1 MKKLLYF
8 IIFVST
14 INSYGLQ
21 RILYV
26 DGFIDILG
34 NKAEEN
40 ELLTLASENNF
51 KSLIL
56 YDLDKIDKKLFHL
69 ADSTK
74 NNVLINF
81 IKKAKTVYKIK
92 EIGASGEN
100 GGFFINEID
109 VYNKTRKDPLER
121 FDVYNL
127 EYEYWKTTYS
137 DLGGYYCE
145 TYLRKNGIPCTREG
159 GYKYYLETLSI
170 MNCLAEESDTP
181 IKVEAYIGK
190 YQNKE
195 IKHITNNVDRLLISS
210 YESSPKKAFK
220 NIKNRLDIFFKNNAK
235 IELSIILSSEVRYM
249 GGFLK
254 YKSLDEAENELLSY
268 LNIDQNKL
276 NFIGFT
282 YYNYS
287 YLKKS
292 LDFFNFRKTGVRR

>member
-34 NKAEEN
+34 NKAKEN

-74 NNVLINF
+74 NNDLINF

-127 EYEYWKTTYS
+127 EYEYWKTTKS

-145 TYLRKNGIPCTREG
+145 NYLRKNGIPCTREG
-159 GYKYYLETLSI
+159 SYKYYLETLSI

-220 NIKNRLDIFFKNNAK
+220 NIKNRLNIFIRNNAK

-254 YKSLDEAENELLSY
+254 YSSLDEAENELLSY

-276 NFIGFT
+276 NFTGFT